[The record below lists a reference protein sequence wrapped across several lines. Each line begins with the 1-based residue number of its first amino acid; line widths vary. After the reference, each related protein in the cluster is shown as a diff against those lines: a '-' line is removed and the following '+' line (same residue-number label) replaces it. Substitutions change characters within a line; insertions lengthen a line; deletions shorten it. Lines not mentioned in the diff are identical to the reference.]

1 MQMESR
7 RSEGPAVSESSD
19 DRALL
24 ATGHRA
30 EGEFRCAEC
39 AYGVTVYSTLPV
51 CPMCAGKSWEQTA
64 WRPFSRARWLR

>member
-1 MQMESR
+1 VAKASESR
-7 RSEGPAVSESSD
+7 GADTEVFGRFWDAGQSGK
-19 DRALL
+19 
-24 ATGHRA
+24 
-30 EGEFRCAEC
+30 GEFRCTEC